1 MQGNRILL
9 AAIYCSL
16 ASLTAK
22 AGDHPA
28 DGDLQAVVATVGQIL
43 EQAQYTQH
51 TLDAPMGKQIL
62 EAYLESLDLN
72 KLFFTQEDIDQI
84 RNSYGPSLND
94 DILLGNLTPARN
106 IFEIFRRRVDER
118 IAKVD
123 ELLKERYAFSGDRTI
138 IADRA
143 KAGWPANSLEA
154 DGVWRD
160 QIENELLAAKLN
172 AAGTETGP
180 EVIGRHYREL
190 QSEIDGQEEVD
201 VLRIFLEAV
210 AQTYDPHSEY
220 LGPSDWNQFKI
231 DTQITIS
238 GIGAEIRMKDGY
250 ATIDRIFSQGPAER
264 TGKLHVGDKIVGVAE
279 GIGPFVNIVHG
290 DLHKITEMVLGKS
303 GSTVRLQFISSRT
316 KNGSK
321 RQVVRLVREEI
332 RLTEEEAQAEL
343 VEMRSGGGHQKLG
356 WVTVPTFYGEP
367 DKPGT
372 GASVTRDV
380 ATLVERLERSGIQ
393 GLVIDL
399 RNNGGGSVDEAVRMT
414 GLFVNQGPIVQL
426 KDSNREIHLVKRQPG
441 KALYEG
447 PIVVLEN
454 KRTASASEIFS
465 AAMQDYRRAVIVG
478 DSTTFGKGTVQ
489 AVIELNRCIDRIGD
503 NPELAGALK
512 ITIEKIY
519 RVTGESTQVKGVISD
534 LKIPS
539 LTETTVPGEN
549 EQEHRLAFDA
559 VPPAALDLAQNGK
572 SLFLDELRRRSEA
585 RIKEDPLFRD
595 VNSEIA
601 LANENNEKN
610 RVSLNENVRKSE
622 LAEVTRL
629 EDKADSD
636 RKTARGQDRNKYYQ
650 LMLADVDK
658 TELKQINNGSEPD
671 ASTQTA
677 PPDEAIQLFPDAR
690 RPWSLARGDFE
701 EWTENEA
708 ITRETL
714 NILSDLV
721 DLTKARQLTARSLD
735 RGRYGY

>member
-1 MQGNRILL
+1 
-9 AAIYCSL
+9 
-16 ASLTAK
+16 
-22 AGDHPA
+22 
-28 DGDLQAVVATVGQIL
+28 
-43 EQAQYTQH
+43 
-51 TLDAPMGKQIL
+51 
-62 EAYLESLDLN
+62 
-72 KLFFTQEDIDQI
+72 
-84 RNSYGPSLND
+84 
-94 DILLGNLTPARN
+94 
-106 IFEIFRRRVDER
+106 
-118 IAKVD
+118 
-123 ELLKERYAFSGDRTI
+123 
-138 IADRA
+138 
-143 KAGWPANSLEA
+143 
-154 DGVWRD
+154 
-160 QIENELLAAKLN
+160 
-172 AAGTETGP
+172 
-180 EVIGRHYREL
+180 
-190 QSEIDGQEEVD
+190 
-201 VLRIFLEAV
+201 
-210 AQTYDPHSEY
+210 
-220 LGPSDWNQFKI
+220 
-231 DTQITIS
+231 
-238 GIGAEIRMKDGY
+238 
-250 ATIDRIFSQGPAER
+250 
-264 TGKLHVGDKIVGVAE
+264 
-279 GIGPFVNIVHG
+279 
-290 DLHKITEMVLGKS
+290 
-303 GSTVRLQFISSRT
+303 
-316 KNGSK
+316 
-321 RQVVRLVREEI
+321 VVRLVREEI

-426 KDSNREIHLVKRQPG
+426 KDQNREIHLVKRQPG

-503 NPELAGALK
+503 DPELAGALK